1 MASRGQTITTE
12 ERRGGKKESNKSETM
27 RPRMEIL
34 AIYLF
39 RRAPR
44 FPFMTTVKFTPR
56 MNNELNPFFS
66 PFQPATNPC
75 VYITCVY
82 IYVRLNEFLI
92 PRYVQLF
99 PVTMDIMAVGR
110 LNGREETERRSAGVN
125 GKKDANG
132 PLTVNESLFDDV

>member
-1 MASRGQTITTE
+1 MRAPNGNP
-12 ERRGGKKESNKSETM
+12 RR
-27 RPRMEIL
+27 L

-66 PFQPATNPC
+66 SFQPATVVYPC
-75 VYITCVY
+75 IY
-82 IYVRLNEFLI
+82 IYICLNEFLV

-99 PVTMDIMAVGR
+99 PVNGGH
-110 LNGREETERRSAGVN
+110 NGRWPIEWPRRNTADQPRLM
-125 GKKDANG
+125 GKKTH
-132 PLTVNESLFDDV
+132 TVL

>member
-1 MASRGQTITTE
+1 
-12 ERRGGKKESNKSETM
+12 M

-82 IYVRLNEFLI
+82 IYIYICTFKRIFDPALCPAFS
-92 PRYVQLF
+92 RHDGY
-99 PVTMDIMAVGR
+99 
-110 LNGREETERRSAGVN
+110 NGRWPIEWPRRNRTPISRG
-125 GKKDANG
+125 
-132 PLTVNESLFDDV
+132 